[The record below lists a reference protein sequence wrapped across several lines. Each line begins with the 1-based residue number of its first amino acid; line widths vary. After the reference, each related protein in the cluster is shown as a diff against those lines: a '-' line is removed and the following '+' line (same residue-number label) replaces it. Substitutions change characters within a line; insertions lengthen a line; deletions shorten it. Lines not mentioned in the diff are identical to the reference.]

1 MTGPAAGGA
10 PATAA
15 GFGARLATAMDAHG
29 PLCVGID
36 PHAALLQLWGLG
48 DDAAGARELALRVVE
63 AAAGRVG
70 IVKPQVA
77 FFERFG
83 AAGYAVLE
91 EVIGAARAAGLL
103 VIADAKRGDVGSTMA
118 AYAAAWLG
126 EGSPLRAD
134 AMTAVAFQGLGSL
147 EAAIAADGGL
157 FVLAA
162 TSNPEGRAL
171 QASRDEAGRTV
182 SAQLVHEVAQR
193 NADAPGAALADLGV
207 VIGATRPLAQTGID
221 PRDLARTPILAP
233 GFGAQGARLDELE
246 ALFGAAA
253 PAVIPTV
260 SRSVLG
266 AGADGV
272 RAAIAAHGAEL
283 RR

>member
-1 MTGPAAGGA
+1 MTGVDAGRA
-10 PATAA
+10 PVMAA
-15 GFGARLATAMDAHG
+15 GFGARLTEAMDARG

-36 PHAALLQLWGLG
+36 PHAALLTRWGLP
-48 DDAAGARELALRVVE
+48 DDAPGARELALRVVE
-63 AAAGRVG
+63 AAAGSVG

-83 AAGYAVLE
+83 AAGYVVLE
-91 EVIGAARAAGLL
+91 EVIAAARAAGLL
-103 VIADAKRGDVGSTMA
+103 VIADAKRGDVGSTLA

-147 EAAIAADGGL
+147 EEAISADGGV

-171 QASRDEAGRTV
+171 QASRDAAGRTV

-193 NADAPGAALADLGV
+193 NAAVPGTGLGDLGV
-207 VIGATRPLAQTGID
+207 VIGATRPLAETGID
-221 PRDLARTPILAP
+221 PADLARTPVLAP
-233 GFGAQGARLDELE
+233 GFGAQGARLGELE
-246 ALFGAAA
+246 QLFGAAS

-266 AGADGV
+266 EGADGV
-272 RAAIAAHGAEL
+272 RAAIAAHRAEL

>member
-1 MTGPAAGGA
+1 MTAVDAGRA
-10 PATAA
+10 PVQSA
-15 GFGARLATAMDAHG
+15 GFGARLTEAMDARG

-36 PHAALLQLWGLG
+36 PHAALLERWGLP
-48 DDAAGARELALRVVE
+48 DDAQGARELALRVVE
-63 AAAGRVG
+63 AAAGSVG

-91 EVIGAARAAGLL
+91 EVIAAARVAGLV
-103 VIADAKRGDVGSTMA
+103 VIADAKRGDVGSTLA

-147 EAAIAADGGL
+147 DEAIAADGGV

-171 QASRDEAGRTV
+171 QDSRDEAGRTV

-193 NADAPGAALADLGV
+193 NAAAPGTGLGDLGV
-207 VIGATRPLAQTGID
+207 VIGATRPLAETGID
-221 PRDLARTPILAP
+221 PADLARTPVLAP
-233 GFGAQGARLDELE
+233 GFGAQGARLGELE
-246 ALFGAAA
+246 QLFGAAW
-253 PAVIPTV
+253 PSVIPTV

-266 AGADGV
+266 DRADGV
-272 RAAIAAHGAEL
+272 RAAIAAHRAEL
-283 RR
+283 GR

>member
-1 MTGPAAGGA
+1 MTAVDAGRA
-10 PATAA
+10 PVQSA
-15 GFGARLATAMDAHG
+15 GFGARLTEAMDARG

-36 PHAALLQLWGLG
+36 PHAALLERWGLP
-48 DDAAGARELALRVVE
+48 DDAQGARELALRVVE
-63 AAAGRVG
+63 AAAGSVG

-91 EVIGAARAAGLL
+91 EVIAAARTAGLL
-103 VIADAKRGDVGSTMA
+103 VIADAKRGDVGSTLA

-147 EAAIAADGGL
+147 EEAIAADGGV

-193 NADAPGAALADLGV
+193 NAAAPGTGLGDLGV
-207 VIGATRPLAQTGID
+207 VIGATRPLAETGID
-221 PRDLARTPILAP
+221 PADLARTPVLAP
-233 GFGAQGARLDELE
+233 GFGAQGARLGELE
-246 ALFGAAA
+246 QLFGAAW

-260 SRSVLG
+260 SRSVLDD
-266 AGADGV
+266 GADGV
-272 RAAIAAHGAEL
+272 RAAIAAHRAEL
-283 RR
+283 GR